1 MRLKMEYFLC
11 ICMGK
16 LYKVSRFRFFFY
28 ISCCYHRFLQQKH
41 YFNRWFLVISVSGFF
56 LVSRSYG
63 QNTKQDTL
71 LCARVRSQMKN
82 KFSFLSRFQNFFRR
96 LKSGTTEIKFKNSKF
111 TIQRKSHNNVKRSSW
126 RNKEFMFTRRR
137 LTFTMMLLTNQ
148 TQYFVLNRATCI
160 YLFLAISLITLT
172 TSTLNSPCLFFQSFT
187 AEKLNLAT
195 IILFPL

>member
-1 MRLKMEYFLC
+1 MNSFFKSQSVSDRVRLNMEYFLC

-16 LYKVSRFRFFFY
+16 LYRVSRFRFFFTLAVV
-28 ISCCYHRFLQQKH
+28 IIVFLQQKY
-41 YFNRWFLVISVSGFF
+41 YFSRWFLVISVSGFF

-111 TIQRKSHNNVKRSSW
+111 WPEKKKSHNNVQRSSW

-137 LTFTMMLLTNQ
+137 LTFTIMLLTNQ

-160 YLFLAISLITLT
+160 YLFLAISLIT
-172 TSTLNSPCLFFQSFT
+172 
-187 AEKLNLAT
+187 
-195 IILFPL
+195 

>member
-1 MRLKMEYFLC
+1 MPNEKLIFLSFPVFKT
-11 ICMGK
+11 IFAA
-16 LYKVSRFRFFFY
+16 SNQA
-28 ISCCYHRFLQQKH
+28 QQKS
-41 YFNRWFLVISVSGFF
+41 N
-56 LVSRSYG
+56 SR
-63 QNTKQDTL
+63 T
-71 LCARVRSQMKN
+71 A
-82 KFSFLSRFQNFFRR
+82 
-96 LKSGTTEIKFKNSKF
+96 NSDQKK
-111 TIQRKSHNNVKRSSW
+111 RKSHNNVQRSSW

-148 TQYFVLNRATCI
+148 TQHFVLNRATCI

>member
-1 MRLKMEYFLC
+1 M
-11 ICMGK
+11 
-16 LYKVSRFRFFFY
+16 
-28 ISCCYHRFLQQKH
+28 
-41 YFNRWFLVISVSGFF
+41 ISVSGFF

-96 LKSGTTEIKFKNSKF
+96 LKSGTTEIKFKNSK
-111 TIQRKSHNNVKRSSW
+111 RKSHNNVKRSSW

-160 YLFLAISLITLT
+160 YLFRTISLLTLT

-187 AEKLNLAT
+187 AEKTKFSNNRS
-195 IILFPL
+195 FPVIKKLKYLYE

>member
-1 MRLKMEYFLC
+1 MNDLREYSISSRKTNFWYKLNSFFKSQSVSDRMRLKMEYFLC

-16 LYKVSRFRFFFY
+16 LYKVSRFRFFFH
-28 ISCCYHRFLQQKH
+28 ISCCYHRFLRQKH
-41 YFNRWFLVISVSGFF
+41 YFSLWFLVISVSGFF

-111 TIQRKSHNNVKRSSW
+111 W
-126 RNKEFMFTRRR
+126 
-137 LTFTMMLLTNQ
+137 
-148 TQYFVLNRATCI
+148 
-160 YLFLAISLITLT
+160 
-172 TSTLNSPCLFFQSFT
+172 P
-187 AEKLNLAT
+187 EKKKK
-195 IILFPL
+195 PK

>member
-11 ICMGK
+11 ICIGK
-16 LYKVSRFRFFFY
+16 LYKVSRFRFFFHT
-28 ISCCYHRFLQQKH
+28 SCCHHPFWQQKH
-41 YFNRWFLVISVSGFF
+41 CFSRWFLVISVSGFF

-148 TQYFVLNRATCI
+148 TQHFVLNRATCI
-160 YLFLAISLITLT
+160 YLFLAISLIT
-172 TSTLNSPCLFFQSFT
+172 
-187 AEKLNLAT
+187 
-195 IILFPL
+195 

>member
-1 MRLKMEYFLC
+1 M
-11 ICMGK
+11 
-16 LYKVSRFRFFFY
+16 
-28 ISCCYHRFLQQKH
+28 
-41 YFNRWFLVISVSGFF
+41 ISVSGFF

-96 LKSGTTEIKFKNSKF
+96 LKSGTTEIKFKNSK
-111 TIQRKSHNNVKRSSW
+111 RKSHNNVKRSSW

-137 LTFTMMLLTNQ
+137 LTFTIMLLTNQ

>member
-1 MRLKMEYFLC
+1 M
-11 ICMGK
+11 
-16 LYKVSRFRFFFY
+16 
-28 ISCCYHRFLQQKH
+28 
-41 YFNRWFLVISVSGFF
+41 ISVSGFF

-96 LKSGTTEIKFKNSKF
+96 LKSGTTEIKFKNSK
-111 TIQRKSHNNVKRSSW
+111 RKSHNNVKRSSW

-160 YLFLAISLITLT
+160 YLFLAISLITLI

>member
-1 MRLKMEYFLC
+1 M
-11 ICMGK
+11 
-16 LYKVSRFRFFFY
+16 
-28 ISCCYHRFLQQKH
+28 
-41 YFNRWFLVISVSGFF
+41 ISVSGFF

-111 TIQRKSHNNVKRSSW
+111 TIQRKSQNNVQRSSW

-137 LTFTMMLLTNQ
+137 LNFTMMLLTNQ

-187 AEKLNLAT
+187 AEKTKFSNNHF
-195 IILFPL
+195 FPVIKKLKYLYE